1 MPGRLN
7 GANNIKRAIKSFFIR
22 FLLNLIKGF
31 KFIIK
36 SFFNL
41 LKPLFKLLKWLAVF
55 FYKYIFLNLYK
66 LSYYFKE
73 LFNHVFPAEK
83 KQLVYLFVNKY
94 ITHFVVIILTFA
106 ICFTNI
112 FTTQTKAEGFGEKSV
127 LYALTT
133 GSDLESQY
141 VEETLRDNQPGV
153 ASYQKSQGAAVSAP
167 SQVSPEDNLL
177 SQEETNML
185 ISGEGSAVIKPE
197 FSSIEASKI
206 QRDQPIE
213 YVVKEGDSLG
223 LIAANFGIS
232 IDTVLW
238 ENNLTSQSLIR
249 PGQSLVIL
257 PTNGIKHKIVKGET
271 LAQIAKKYKSDKE
284 KIIEFN
290 KLASENDIQVGQIL
304 IIPEGQPYYAPVP
317 VKPRLAAISQILNPS
332 HVEVPAGEKMA
343 WPTTARRISQYFSWR
358 HIGLD
363 IDGDFGDPVWAA
375 DDGVVIKAVCLKTG
389 YGCHVILDH
398 GGGKTTLYGH
408 FQKIYVKE
416 GQKVVRGDVLGEEGS
431 TGRSTGSHLH
441 FEVRFGGKRY
451 NPLSY
456 IR

>member
-1 MPGRLN
+1 LLY
-7 GANNIKRAIKSFFIR
+7 
-22 FLLNLIKGF
+22 FLKN
-31 KFIIK
+31 
-36 SFFNL
+36 FFN
-41 LKPLFKLLKWLAVF
+41 
-55 FYKYIFLNLYK
+55 YIL
-66 LSYYFKE
+66 
-73 LFNHVFPAEK
+73 PAEK
-83 KQLVYLFVNKY
+83 NQLIYLFINRY
-94 ITHFVVIILTFA
+94 ITHIIIVILTFA
-106 ICFTNI
+106 VCFANV
-112 FTTQTKAEGFGEKSV
+112 FTSQTKAEGFGEKSI
-127 LYALTT
+127 LFALAT

-141 VEETLRDNQPGV
+141 IEETISSNQPEIT
-153 ASYQKSQGAAVSAP
+153 SYFKSQEMAATAP
-167 SQVSPEDNLL
+167 TSISPEEELL
-177 SQEETNML
+177 SQEEMDML

-206 QRDQPIE
+206 QRDKPIE

-232 IDTVLW
+232 VDTILW
-238 ENNLTSQSLIR
+238 ENDLTSHSLIR
-249 PGQSLVIL
+249 PGQKLVIL
-257 PTNGIKHKIVKGET
+257 PTSGIEHKVVKGET
-271 LAQIAKKYKSDKE
+271 LSKIAQKYKATEE

-290 KLASENDIQVGQIL
+290 KLANESDIAVGQIL

-317 VKPRLAAISQILNPS
+317 VKPRLAAISQILNPA
-332 HVEVPAGEKMA
+332 HVEVPAGERMA

-363 IDGDFGDPVWAA
+363 IDGEFGDPVWAA
-375 DDGVVIKAVCLKTG
+375 DDGIVIKAMCMKTG

-408 FQKIYVKE
+408 FQKIYVHE

>member
-304 IIPEGQPYYAPVP
+304 IIPEGQPYYAPP
-317 VKPRLAAISQILNPS
+317 VSRPRLAPIQQIFS
-332 HVEVPAGEKMA
+332 EVDTGASEGKML
-343 WPTTARRISQYFSWR
+343 WPNGCRRITQYFSWR
-358 HIGLD
+358 HTGVD
-363 IDGDFGDPVWAA
+363 IACEAGTPIRAA
-375 DDGVVIKAVCLKTG
+375 DDGTVILVKYLNTG
-389 YGCHVILDH
+389 YGHQVDIDH
-398 GGGKTTLYGH
+398 GGGKMTRYGH
-408 FQKIYVKE
+408 MTEIYVKP
-416 GQKVVRGDVLGEEGS
+416 GQTIQRGQIIGLEGS
-431 TGRSTGSHLH
+431 TGHSTGPHLH
-441 FEVRFGGKRY
+441 FEVRFFGKVY